1 VVASMTILIAI
12 DPGDLSGWAVIETEN
27 GRIIESDELT
37 EFEVS
42 DSVEYWLKREPDVT
56 IVMEKFTIT
65 TETAKK
71 SPQPTAMY
79 IIGAVRF
86 LYNKYQDKVVPLQTP
101 ADAKSFSTNEKLK
114 AVGLWHVGG
123 EGHAKDA
130 LRHALLWMVRHN
142 ELPNPER
149 LLQ

>member
-1 VVASMTILIAI
+1 MTTLIAI
-12 DPGDLSGWAVIETEN
+12 DPGELSGWAVVDTET
-27 GRIIESDELT
+27 GDVLESAELT
-37 EFEVS
+37 EFEVGTR
-42 DSVEYWLKREPDVT
+42 VEWYLNRYPSAQ

-65 TETAKK
+65 PETGKK
-71 SPQPTAMY
+71 SQQPTALY
-79 IIGAVRF
+79 IIGSVRY
-86 LYNKYQDKVVPLQTP
+86 LYYKYTGNIVPLQTP

-142 ELPNPER
+142 ELPDPER
-149 LLQ
+149 LIQ

>member
-1 VVASMTILIAI
+1 MTTLVAV
-12 DPGDLSGWAVIETEN
+12 DPGDLSGFAVVDTEECSVL
-27 GRIIESDELT
+27 ESAELT
-37 EFEVS
+37 EFEVERRVS
-42 DSVEYWLKREPDVT
+42 WWLYESPDIQLVA
-56 IVMEKFTIT
+56 EKFTIT
-65 TETAKK
+65 PETGKK
-71 SPQPTAMY
+71 SQQPTALY
-79 IIGAVRF
+79 IIGAMRM
-86 LYNKYQDKVVPLQTP
+86 LYWQHWERILPLQTP